1 MNKSLSKDKS
11 KRVWE
16 IDLVRGIMLI
26 IMIVLHALYDIEN
39 FYGKTINYSDGA
51 IMFIKL
57 APAIFILVSGISINF
72 SRNSFK
78 RGLIVMAGAMAV
90 TLFSYIF
97 SPDYLIVFGILHF
110 FGTCMLISPLLKKM
124 PTAGLIIL
132 SIAIGL
138 TVFLIPYIKVDNN
151 YLFML
156 GIYNDSFASADYFP
170 LFPWSCFF
178 VFGIALGRILYKE
191 KKSVFSFRIKD
202 NPVNFLG
209 RHSLVIYLIHQP
221 VLMVLLALVMRFF

>member
-1 MNKSLSKDKS
+1 MNKGFSKDKS

-16 IDLVRGIMLI
+16 IDFVRGLMLI
-26 IMIVLHALYDIEN
+26 AMIILHALYDIEN
-39 FYGKTINYSDGA
+39 FFGKNINYSNSA
-51 IMFIKL
+51 IIFIKSV
-57 APAIFILVSGISINF
+57 PAVFILVSGISINF

-90 TLFSYIF
+90 TLVSYLF

-110 FGTCMLISPLLKKM
+110 FGTCMLISPLLKKI
-124 PTAGLIIL
+124 PTAGLVIL

-138 TVFLIPYIKVDNN
+138 TVFILPYIKVDNN
-151 YLFML
+151 YLFMF
-156 GIYNDSFASADYFP
+156 GIYNENFASGDYFP

-202 NPVNFLG
+202 NPVNFIG
-209 RHSLVIYLIHQP
+209 RHSLLVYLIHQP
-221 VLMVLLALVMRFF
+221 VLMGVLAVAMRFF